1 MHTIDECPRCGK
13 DFMYHHTDSHL
24 HRVVAW
30 DADTKEPCSS
40 EVICQDCDLD
50 DKLKEYPIQD
60 DTWKSRRW
68 NADKTDYID
77 LSD

>member
-40 EVICQDCDLD
+40 EVICQDCHEMEV
-50 DKLKEYPIQD
+50 KKVE
-60 DTWKSRRW
+60 R
-68 NADKTDYID
+68 
-77 LSD
+77 